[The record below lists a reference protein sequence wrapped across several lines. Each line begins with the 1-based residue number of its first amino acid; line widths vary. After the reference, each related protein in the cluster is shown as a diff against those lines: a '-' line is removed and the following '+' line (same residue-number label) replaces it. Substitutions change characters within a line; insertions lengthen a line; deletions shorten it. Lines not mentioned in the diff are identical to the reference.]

1 MLIHYSSG
9 LFNEFSIHLHSSIHF
24 KEGIDDFDLVN
35 FIVTKTI
42 QTALSAVCA

>member
-24 KEGIDDFDLVN
+24 KEGIYDFDHVN

-42 QTALSAVCA
+42 QPALSAVCA